1 MHKSISVFLL
11 TTLVATS
18 PLSTLAGPF
27 TQIVAF
33 GDSLTDT
40 GNFEILNPSSFSN
53 PSGAFYGYYDGRFSN
68 GPNWLDQLA
77 SKLGVA
83 DPQPSLA
90 GGTNYAYGAATAD
103 ANFQTAGISV
113 PYLSQQVHSYLQTS
127 PAADTHA
134 LYVVWM
140 GANDVFND
148 GLTNS
153 SVPSIAASDVAAAL
167 TSLINA
173 GGKHFLVPNLPGQ
186 GSTPRIEVDG
196 PATVAAQCCRRRLQ
210 RRPVGRPEQFAGG
223 PSWGDDHDVRHL
235 LASQFSDSESGRL
248 WVHEHHGRIDPTRS
262 ECHPEPV
269 FILGQQPPDDR
280 GRYISRKWRLRFAS
294 S

>member
-1 MHKSISVFLL
+1 MHKSIAVFLL

-18 PLSTLAGPF
+18 PLTTLAGPF

-40 GNFEILNPSSFSN
+40 GNFEILSPSSFSS

-103 ANFQTAGISV
+103 AYFQTPGLSV

-127 PAADTHA
+127 PVADPKA
-134 LYVVWM
+134 LYTVWM

-153 SVPSIAASDVAAAL
+153 SVPNIAASDVAAAL

-186 GSTPRIEVDG
+186 GDTPRIEVDG
-196 PATVAAQCCRRRLQ
+196 PATVAASML
-210 RRPVGRPEQFAGG
+210 
-223 PSWGDDHDVRHL
+223 ST
-235 LASQFSDSESGRL
+235 S
-248 WVHEHHGRIDPTRS
+248 PTTPT
-262 ECHPEPV
+262 CWPT
-269 FILGQQPPDDR
+269 
-280 GRYISRKWRLRFAS
+280 
-294 S
+294 